1 MYSSQKGI
9 GLGPVCLLVF
19 VLAVITLLTNL

>member
-9 GLGPVCLLVF
+9 GLGPVCLLVL
-19 VLAVITLLTNL
+19 VLALITLLSSY